1 MIMNNL
7 NSNLDLN
14 LLFSNLNSGVIIL
27 NREGYIVCW
36 NYWMDKHSTF
46 NSAETLGK
54 SFDEIFPE
62 LINQRIHQVIFSN
75 IKTGLPATLSNVLNK
90 APLPL
95 YTQKTS
101 KSERIQQQINITRID
116 LTASTRYCLINIT
129 DVTPAIKR
137 EKALEKQVKERKKVE
152 QRLLKRTHQLQSAL
166 CASKAGVFKFDVA
179 TNQFFLDEKANSIF
193 FTEELKTVIN
203 YDDWLI
209 DINSVDI
216 KKVKKQFV
224 QAINHPSGYQLDFEF
239 RISSENTDIRWVV
252 MKGIVSSNEVN
263 QNKTINGV
271 VINITRQKN
280 HQELLM
286 AKEAAEIANQAKSDF
301 LANMSHELRTTMHGI
316 LSFANL
322 GKTKIDKVSLQ
333 KLEGYFS
340 RITESGERLLCL
352 LNDLLDLSK
361 LESGKM
367 AMKFVQNDLAEIVEE
382 GINEQSARLDELEIK
397 VVCHYQKGETV
408 AIFDKFRISQVIT
421 NFLSNAIKHTAQ
433 GGNIDFYIERNEHRI
448 QLEIKDYGVGV
459 PEDELK
465 TIFNKFEQGS
475 LTKDGAGG
483 TGLGLSICKE
493 IIRSHLGMV
502 GVKNNSEKGACFYF
516 KIPLNQNIEVTF

>member
-1 MIMNNL
+1 MNEPS
-7 NSNLDLN
+7 SNLDLN
-14 LLFSNLNSGVIIL
+14 SLFNNLNSGVIIL
-27 NREGYIVCW
+27 DMEGCIVCW

-46 NSAETLGK
+46 KSTEVVGK
-54 SFDEIFPE
+54 YFDEVFPE

-101 KSERIQQQINITRID
+101 NSERIQQQINITRID
-116 LTASTRYCLINIT
+116 LTTSTRYCLINIT

-166 CASKAGVFKFDVA
+166 CASNAGVFKFDVVEN
-179 TNQFFLDEKANSIF
+179 TFFLDEKSNSIF
-193 FTEELKTVIN
+193 FTDEIKTVIN

-209 DINSVDI
+209 NIDSVDI
-216 KKVKKQFV
+216 EKIKKQFV
-224 QAINHPSGYQLDFEF
+224 LAINNPSGYQLDFEF
-239 RISSENTDIRWVV
+239 RIGSKDTEFKWLV
-252 MKGIVSSNEVN
+252 MKGIVSLNEEN

-286 AKEAAEIANQAKSDF
+286 AKEAAEIANQAKTDF
-301 LANMSHELRTTMHGI
+301 LANMSHELRTPMHGI

-333 KLEGYFS
+333 KLAGYFS

-367 AMKFVQNDLAEIVEE
+367 DMKFIQNDLADIMEQ
-382 GINEQSARLDELEIK
+382 GINEQKARLDELEIN

-408 AIFDKFRISQVIT
+408 AVFDKLRISQVIT

-448 QLEIKDYGVGV
+448 QLEIKDYGIGV
-459 PEDELK
+459 PQDELK
-465 TIFNKFEQGS
+465 TVFNKFEQGR
-475 LTKDGAGG
+475 LTKDGSGG

-493 IIRSHLGMV
+493 IIKDHQGMI

-516 KIPLNQNIEVTF
+516 KIPLDQNIEVAF